1 MEHYEGDE
9 SCVVIA
15 TAGVIKTD
23 RVLLF
28 QTLPLYFIML
38 LHNGVLKSEAGSTQL
53 HLPKCSFIIVVF
65 MYY

>member
-1 MEHYEGDE
+1 MDHYEGDE

-15 TAGVIKTD
+15 TAGVIKID

-38 LHNGVLKSEAGSTQL
+38 LHNGLLKSEAGSIQL
-53 HLPKCSFIIVVF
+53 HLPKCSFIILLLVQN
-65 MYY
+65 